1 VYLKKLLST
10 EKVLNIEY
18 EDISLNEKQVSIK
31 KEEKKKKRKRIRT
44 TGVVSLDPTDVRS
57 VLTTV
62 SPISTFC

>member
-31 KEEKKKKRKRIRT
+31 KEEKEKEKKENT
-44 TGVVSLDPTDVRS
+44 YYESSVS
-57 VLTTV
+57 
-62 SPISTFC
+62 

>member
-1 VYLKKLLST
+1 MYLKKLLST